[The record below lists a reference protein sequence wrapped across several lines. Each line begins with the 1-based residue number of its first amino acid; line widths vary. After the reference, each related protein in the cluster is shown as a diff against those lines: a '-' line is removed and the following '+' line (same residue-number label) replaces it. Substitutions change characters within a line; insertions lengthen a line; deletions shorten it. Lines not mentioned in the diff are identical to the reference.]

1 MKRWRGVGGD
11 WGRFGYRVIRNVLLG
26 QQEEGG
32 VDPPGGVQL
41 ACGVF
46 AMTIDGRR
54 LDAEAAGD
62 LLGVQVRMDEAKA
75 LSLTLGQSVSAARH
89 QRPPGSP
96 PL

>member
-1 MKRWRGVGGD
+1 
-11 WGRFGYRVIRNVLLG
+11 
-26 QQEEGG
+26 
-32 VDPPGGVQL
+32 
-41 ACGVF
+41 
-46 AMTIDGRR
+46 MTIDGRR